1 MTDVKARPGT
11 PWRTKTERADL
22 VRAGNRHGLTDNEIA
37 RRSGLCTRTVQ
48 RIRHQLGLPVVGR

>member
-11 PWRTKTERADL
+11 PWRTKAERADL
-22 VRAGNRHGLTDNEIA
+22 VRAGHRAGLNDNEIA

-48 RIRHQLGLPVVGR
+48 RIRKRLDLPVVGR